1 MVCRWKRIQIELTA
15 KRIGNHHV
23 LLESKY
29 FAPMPEIV
37 NLYRTRGFWIAM
49 LIALFMPAVVSAQ
62 IPTAPA
68 VPANAVHG
76 SITSGPPVSTVI
88 QLSLD
93 DAVRRGLQ
101 HNLAIIFT
109 EQNQRAASGEKLVAI
124 NYLLPNVSWKA
135 SRSRNQI
142 NLATLGFRAS
152 TLKQFPPNLFPPSV
166 IANIPAVV
174 TVNEVAAQAS
184 LDQTLFDLRSIELYR
199 AAKEE
204 IQAVDLSVQ
213 AEQGAVIQQVADSY
227 LQVLAAAANVQN
239 AQGLL
244 ATNAEILRQANL
256 EHQAGTIAGL
266 DALRA
271 RVQYQQQE
279 QSVIAAQ
286 NAWEKTKVTLNREI
300 GLPADQAIE
309 LTDTTPYAGLEMM
322 PLSDALR
329 EAYRNRPAY
338 HRLQAEMRSADL
350 QERAARYE
358 RLPTLNFSGNYGLTG
373 TVGGIYHGTF
383 LAQGTLNIPLFR
395 EAKFRGDHDVANA
408 ALRSATSQLASFR
421 GQIEAQV
428 RDNML
433 DVAAT
438 EQLVNVARNNV
449 DLAHTALGDAT
460 DRFRNGID
468 DDLPV
473 VQAQASLAGAEAQ
486 LVNSLYQYNAAKLAL
501 ARSVGII
508 DREYR
513 DYLGTAKSPG
523 PAMSSGS
530 ANQAASSHSFFHD
543 LGGGAFSPAD

>member
-1 MVCRWKRIQIELTA
+1 MA
-15 KRIGNHHV
+15 
-23 LLESKY
+23 
-29 FAPMPEIV
+29 
-37 NLYRTRGFWIAM
+37 
-49 LIALFMPAVVSAQ
+49 ALAITPVTMAQ

-68 VPANAVHG
+68 VPANAING
-76 SITSGPPVSTVI
+76 SIASGPLVSTAI

-101 HNLAIIFT
+101 HNLAVVFAK
-109 EQNQRAASGEKLVAI
+109 QNQHAASGERLIAI

-142 NLATLGFRAS
+142 NLAAIGFRAS
-152 TLKQFPPNLFPPSV
+152 TLKEFPPSFIPPSA
-166 IANIPAVV
+166 IANLPTVV

-213 AEQGAVIQQVADSY
+213 AERGAVIQQVADSY
-227 LQVLAAAANVQN
+227 LQVLAAAANVDN
-239 AQGLL
+239 AKGLL
-244 ATNAEILRQANL
+244 ATNTEILRQANL
-256 EHQAGTIAGL
+256 EHEAGTIAGL
-266 DALRA
+266 DVLRA

-279 QSVIAAQ
+279 QAVIAAQ
-286 NAWEKTKVTLNREI
+286 NAWEKTKVALNREI

-309 LTDTTPYAGLEMM
+309 LTDATPYAGLEMM
-322 PLSDALR
+322 PLDEALR

-338 HRLQAEMRSADL
+338 HRLQAELRSANL

-358 RLPTLNFSGNYGLTG
+358 RLPTLDFSGNYGLTG

-383 LAQGTLNIPLFR
+383 IAQGTLNIPIFR
-395 EAKFRGDHDVANA
+395 EAKFRGDRDVATAQARNA
-408 ALRSATSQLASFR
+408 MSQLANFR

-449 DLAHTALGDAT
+449 DLAHSVLSDAT
-460 DRFRNGID
+460 DRFRNGVA

-473 VQAQASLAGAEAQ
+473 VQAQATLASAEAQ
-486 LVNSLYQYNAAKLAL
+486 LVNSLYQYNEAKLAL
-501 ARSVGII
+501 ARSLGII
-508 DREYR
+508 DRELHQYL
-513 DYLGTAKSPG
+513 LGTSGQTVRSYSVLDRPSVG
-523 PAMSSGS
+523 TPA
-530 ANQAASSHSFFHD
+530 
-543 LGGGAFSPAD
+543 PAE